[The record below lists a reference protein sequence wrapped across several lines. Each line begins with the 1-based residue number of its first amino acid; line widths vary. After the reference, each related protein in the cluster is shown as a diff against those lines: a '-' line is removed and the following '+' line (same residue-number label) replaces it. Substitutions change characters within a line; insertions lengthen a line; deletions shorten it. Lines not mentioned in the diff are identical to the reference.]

1 MKIQLFLSLALL
13 FTLSC
18 SNNKSSLESDINAR
32 ERSEI
37 WKTENPNCQV
47 RGNTANWQTAY
58 CMWLNQTNEAKDEL
72 VEQCYK
78 MLTAHKAIPEELC
91 ARNLFFK
98 TEICKTLVLD
108 QYFDNSLEDCIKSD
122 DSIPKVVKE
131 GL

>member
-37 WKTENPNCQV
+37 WKTENPNSQV

-58 CMWLNQTNEAKDEL
+58 CMRLNQTNEAKDEL
-72 VEQCYK
+72 VE
-78 MLTAHKAIPEELC
+78 
-91 ARNLFFK
+91 
-98 TEICKTLVLD
+98 
-108 QYFDNSLEDCIKSD
+108 
-122 DSIPKVVKE
+122 
-131 GL
+131 